1 MKPGPKPTIPTCG
14 HPEIK
19 HAGGGLCRRCYDRA
33 WIKRKYEESSTFRDY
48 HRKRYLF
55 KRYGITREQY
65 AEMLEAQDF
74 RCAICKGSCLDENER
89 FHALQVDHDHT
100 TGKVR
105 GLLCRFCNS
114 KLGWYENRKDV
125 IHEYVKRGIL

>member
-33 WIKRKYEESSTFRDY
+33 WIKRKYEESPTFKEY
-48 HRKRYLF
+48 HGKRHF
-55 KRYGITREQY
+55 EKRYGITRDQY
-65 AEMLEAQDF
+65 YAMLETQEFKCLLCD
-74 RCAICKGSCLDENER
+74 GSCIDPEQR
-89 FHALQVDHDHT
+89 FRALHIDHDHN

-105 GLLCRFCNS
+105 GLLCKFCNS
-114 KLGWYENRKDV
+114 KLGWYENRKDK
-125 IHEYVKRGIL
+125 INEYLKRG